1 MPPLD
6 LDALKTELTERHGD
20 HIDDKDVI
28 SAALYPK
35 VFEDFE
41 NFRDS
46 YGPVD
51 KLDTKTFLLG
61 PDIGQDIE
69 VRRAKQAVSESPKQA
84 HSAVKLFH
92 CTESAILVRSR
103 MCLHVCLSMNAPAA
117 GGDRDWQ
124 GAGHP
129 HARQV

>member
-1 MPPLD
+1 MDGRPGASMPPLD

-61 PDIGQDIE
+61 PDIGQDIA
-69 VRRAKQAVSESPKQA
+69 VRRANKQ
-84 HSAVKLFH
+84 
-92 CTESAILVRSR
+92 
-103 MCLHVCLSMNAPAA
+103 
-117 GGDRDWQ
+117 
-124 GAGHP
+124 
-129 HARQV
+129 

>member
-6 LDALKTELTERHGD
+6 LDALKTELTARHGD

-69 VRRAKQAVSESPKQA
+69 VRRTNKQ
-84 HSAVKLFH
+84 
-92 CTESAILVRSR
+92 
-103 MCLHVCLSMNAPAA
+103 
-117 GGDRDWQ
+117 
-124 GAGHP
+124 
-129 HARQV
+129 

>member
-1 MPPLD
+1 MLIVHVREWSIQLLSIVLRHDRVVDSSLSVCLLPILKGAPTVEGRPGETMPPLD
-6 LDALKTELTERHGD
+6 LDALKAELTERHGE

-69 VRRAKQAVSESPKQA
+69 VRRANKQ
-84 HSAVKLFH
+84 
-92 CTESAILVRSR
+92 
-103 MCLHVCLSMNAPAA
+103 
-117 GGDRDWQ
+117 
-124 GAGHP
+124 
-129 HARQV
+129 